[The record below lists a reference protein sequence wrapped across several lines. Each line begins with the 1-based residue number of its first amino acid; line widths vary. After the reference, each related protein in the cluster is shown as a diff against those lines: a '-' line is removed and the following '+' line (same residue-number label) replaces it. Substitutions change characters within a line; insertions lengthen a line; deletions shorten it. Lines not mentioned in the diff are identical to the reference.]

1 MVVGWIDG
9 ILLDMTVGYVVMEED
24 IVNIDVFWFLVVVI
38 GI

>member
-9 ILLDMTVGYVVMEED
+9 ILLDMMVGYVVMEED